1 MTMSRIKS
9 LFQKDSVI
17 DSLNMWWLS
26 VRCVATQILLVV
38 VGCENDNWFY
48 QKRDKREIFV
58 SAFHRITQIFWSR
71 VLENG
76 CF

>member
-38 VGCENDNWFY
+38 AGCENDNWFY

-71 VLENG
+71 ELENV